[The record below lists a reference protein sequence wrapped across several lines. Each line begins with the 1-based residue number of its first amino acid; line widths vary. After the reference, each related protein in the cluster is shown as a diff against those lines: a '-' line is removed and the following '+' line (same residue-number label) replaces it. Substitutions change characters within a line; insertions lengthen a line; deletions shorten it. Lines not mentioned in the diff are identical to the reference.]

1 MNSVLSSGVFRLPS
15 ISSIRKAPADRGL
28 EAPSPEN
35 AEATERDAGGGG
47 GGAGH
52 LVILNENI
60 N

>member
-15 ISSIRKAPADRGL
+15 ISSIRKAAADRGL

-47 GGAGH
+47 GGGTFGD
-52 LVILNENI
+52 LK
-60 N
+60 